1 LQVHPRRLIYHNAVS
16 SKHPAATL
24 GEGWETLVRQQL
36 DRILAGT
43 TFRQVDRLRRFLS
56 FVVLETIE
64 GRRDNLKEYV
74 VGIQVF
80 GKEPS
85 FDPRTDP
92 VVRVQARRLRSR
104 LVRYYAEEGAA
115 DEIVIELP
123 KGGYAPLFSR
133 RHERAQR
140 QHSLAATIVSRNTA
154 RVLPFADHS
163 PGGNLGYFCQGLREE
178 ILHQLSSLANLRVLG
193 GSDQAAEGHAF
204 ERPAGDAAVLVAGS
218 VRAAGDRVRVTSH
231 FLDGTTGCYL
241 WSTSIDGHLSEPLE
255 LQERVASAIA
265 ARIGSELVELSGTRR
280 RPVAVNLAAHNL
292 YLQGRYHL
300 SQRTEEGLRKAAEF
314 FEKSLAE
321 DPQYGLA
328 HAGLSDAYALLAHYG
343 VLGPA
348 DVWTKVAATAA
359 TAVMLADDS
368 AEAHTSLA
376 HAKATQDWD
385 WQGAEQEFR
394 RALALDPRY
403 ATAPH
408 WYSTTV
414 LVPTGRL
421 DEALARMLVAQS
433 LDPVS
438 AIISRDVA
446 MMYYYKRDFDAALE
460 QCDNTIELNP
470 HFPPAYLTLAFV
482 QEQRGELDESE
493 AALERAV
500 NIAPRSPRSIGA
512 LARFFAVTD
521 KRRQAIRLLHD
532 LEALARERYVN
543 PFEFASVHFALGQI
557 DECGHWLSKALDDR
571 SFELLSIKADP
582 RFEAFARHPRLAPL
596 VDRVGVV
603 APPASAYF
611 RPGKR

>member
-1 LQVHPRRLIYHNAVS
+1 MS
-16 SKHPAATL
+16 SKHPAPSL
-24 GEGWETLVRQQL
+24 GEGWEELVRQQL
-36 DRILAGT
+36 DRILAST

-115 DEIVIELP
+115 DEVVIELP

-133 RHERAQR
+133 RQERGPR
-140 QHSLAATIVSRNTA
+140 QHSLATAIVSRNTA

-163 PGGNLGYFCQGLREE
+163 PGGNLGYFCHGLREE

-193 GSDQAAEGHAF
+193 GDGPGVDRHAADG
-204 ERPAGDAAVLVAGS
+204 PSGDAAILVTGS
-218 VRAAGDRVRVTSH
+218 VRTAADRVRVTSH

-241 WSTSIDGHLSEPLE
+241 WSTSIDGCLSEPLE

-265 ARIGSELVELSGTRR
+265 ARLGSELVELSGTRR

-321 DPQYGLA
+321 DAQYGPA
-328 HAGLSDAYALLAHYG
+328 YAGLSDAYALLAHYG

-348 DVWTKVAATAA
+348 DVWTKVASTAA

-385 WQGAEQEFR
+385 WQGAEREFR

-446 MMYYYKRDFDAALE
+446 MMYYYKRDFDSALE

-482 QEQRGELDESE
+482 QEQRQELDESE

-500 NIAPRSPRSIGA
+500 NIAPRSPRSLGA

-543 PFEFASVHFALGQI
+543 PFEFALIHFVLGQI
-557 DECGHWLSKALDDR
+557 DESSHWLSKAIDDR
-571 SFELLSIKADP
+571 SFDLLSVKADP
-582 RFEAFARHPRLAPL
+582 RFEGLAGHPRLAPL
-596 VDRVGVV
+596 IARVGVI
-603 APPASAYF
+603 APPEHVYF
-611 RPGKR
+611 RPKKRG